1 MTDAELAML
10 TRQVLWGAFLVS
22 MLFGAIAGSALVAVA
37 AMIAAART
45 ALNYQEWRIERLAT
59 PSHP

>member
-1 MTDAELAML
+1 
-10 TRQVLWGAFLVS
+10 VS
-22 MLFGAIAGSALVAVA
+22 MLFGGIAGSALVAVA

-45 ALNYQEWRIERLAT
+45 TLNNQEWRIERLAT